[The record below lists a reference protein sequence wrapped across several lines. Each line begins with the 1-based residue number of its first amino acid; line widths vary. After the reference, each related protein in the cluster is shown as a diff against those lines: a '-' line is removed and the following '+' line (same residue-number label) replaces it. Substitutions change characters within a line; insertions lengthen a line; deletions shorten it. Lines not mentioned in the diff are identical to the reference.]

1 MRLIVDPDGGA
12 HCVRAPVEERF
23 PHHGLGAG
31 DGALREVAR
40 GGSHVLPQVIQPEE
54 AARLVEA
61 FGGGGGVAES
71 PARGEPRGLRGHAFV
86 DEPFGFEVD
95 VRPDLVG
102 EVVVRASPASF
113 PAPSP
118 GHGDSPLM
126 LTFDPKHTRFSWLGA
141 RQELWHNVPNVQP
154 LGHHPPPY
162 QRRHQPADVN
172 GVM

>member
-1 MRLIVDPDGGA
+1 PDGGA

-54 AARLVEA
+54 AARLIEA
-61 FGGGGGVAES
+61 FGGGGAANRRRAASRAASGVMPSSTSRSVSRSMCDRISSAKS
-71 PARGEPRGLRGHAFV
+71 SCARLRRH
-86 DEPFGFEVD
+86 
-95 VRPDLVG
+95 
-102 EVVVRASPASF
+102 
-113 PAPSP
+113 
-118 GHGDSPLM
+118 LM
-126 LTFDPKHTRFSWLGA
+126 LTLEPKHTRFSWLGA